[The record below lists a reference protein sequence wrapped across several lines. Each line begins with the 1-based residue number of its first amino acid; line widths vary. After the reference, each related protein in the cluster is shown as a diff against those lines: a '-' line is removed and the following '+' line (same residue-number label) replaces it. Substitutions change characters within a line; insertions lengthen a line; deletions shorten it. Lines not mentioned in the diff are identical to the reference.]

1 MKQNDKDNQS
11 HYCVLYTQTLK
22 QWEVT
27 TVLKKKLPEGRGTV
41 FYPCIELWRHDRKAT
56 EIRALFPGYLFI
68 RSDMEPEELH
78 HFIREHRK
86 DVASFIKELRIT
98 EKKISSGA
106 AAGTADEIGAYKY
119 VRMDLKE
126 DETEFLDFL
135 LTCGKDDMDCEVGK
149 DAECRNSLC
158 RNAESKDSTGRDG
171 ICRDVESKNGPR
183 GDEGGKSGGEETAAV
198 MSKIPEEGVLRMSY
212 GYREGGRYVVMK
224 GPLKAYEN
232 RITNVNVH
240 DRKAY
245 LDIRI
250 NGHAVRA
257 GFEVKPKR
265 YWFPDDNGAP
275 MVLHD
280 GTEVNL
286 ERLRNMMM
294 GSKQKE
300 KKR

>member
-1 MKQNDKDNQS
+1 MKQNDKHHSS

-78 HFIREHRK
+78 HFIGEHRR
-86 DVASFIKELRIT
+86 DVSSFIKELRIS
-98 EKKISSGA
+98 EKKISGGDA
-106 AAGTADEIGAYKY
+106 AEQADEANEYQYI
-119 VRMDLKE
+119 RMDLKE
-126 DETEFLDFL
+126 DEKAFLDFL
-135 LTCGKDDMDCEVGK
+135 LACGNEDTGQEAGG
-149 DAECRNSLC
+149 DAEVKDGTCREDT
-158 RNAESKDSTGRDG
+158 RKAG
-171 ICRDVESKNGPR
+171 ICKNS
-183 GDEGGKSGGEETAAV
+183 DGEESVAALR
-198 MSKIPEEGVLRMSY
+198 IPTEGVLRMSY
-212 GYREGGRYVVMK
+212 GYREGGKYVVMK
-224 GPLKAYEN
+224 GPLKEYQN
-232 RITNVNVH
+232 RIARVNAH

-245 LDIRI
+245 LDIKI
-250 NGHAVRA
+250 NGRAVRA

-265 YWFPDDNGAP
+265 YWFPDDSDAP

-286 ERLRNMMM
+286 ENLRNMMM
-294 GSKQKE
+294 GAKKQ
-300 KKR
+300 R

>member
-1 MKQNDKDNQS
+1 MKQNDKHHSS

-78 HFIREHRK
+78 HFIGEHRR
-86 DVASFIKELRIT
+86 DVSSFIKELRIS
-98 EKKISSGA
+98 EKKISGGDA
-106 AAGTADEIGAYKY
+106 AEQADEANEYQYI
-119 VRMDLKE
+119 RMDLKE
-126 DETEFLDFL
+126 DEKAFLDFL
-135 LTCGKDDMDCEVGK
+135 LACGNEDTGQEAGG
-149 DAECRNSLC
+149 DAEVKDGTCREDT
-158 RNAESKDSTGRDG
+158 RKAG
-171 ICRDVESKNGPR
+171 ICKNS
-183 GDEGGKSGGEETAAV
+183 DGEESAAALR
-198 MSKIPEEGVLRMSY
+198 IPTEGVLRMSY
-212 GYREGGRYVVMK
+212 GYREGGKYVVMK
-224 GPLKAYEN
+224 GPLKEYQN
-232 RITNVNVH
+232 RIARVNAH

-245 LDIRI
+245 LDIKI
-250 NGHAVRA
+250 NGRAVRA

-265 YWFPDDNGAP
+265 YWFPDDSDAP

-286 ERLRNMMM
+286 ENLRNMMM
-294 GSKQKE
+294 GAKKQ
-300 KKR
+300 R

>member
-1 MKQNDKDNQS
+1 MKQNDKHHSS

-78 HFIREHRK
+78 HFIGEHRR
-86 DVASFIKELRIT
+86 DVSSFIKELRIS
-98 EKKISSGA
+98 EKKISGSDA
-106 AAGTADEIGAYKY
+106 AEQADEANEYQYI
-119 VRMDLKE
+119 RMDLKE
-126 DETEFLDFL
+126 DEKAFLDFL
-135 LTCGKDDMDCEVGK
+135 LACGNEDTGQEAGG
-149 DAECRNSLC
+149 DAEVKDGTCREDT
-158 RNAESKDSTGRDG
+158 RKAG
-171 ICRDVESKNGPR
+171 ICKN
-183 GDEGGKSGGEETAAV
+183 SNGEESAAALR
-198 MSKIPEEGVLRMSY
+198 IPTEGVLRMSY
-212 GYREGGRYVVMK
+212 GYREGGKYVVMK
-224 GPLKAYEN
+224 GPLKEYQN
-232 RITNVNVH
+232 RIARVNAH

-245 LDIRI
+245 LDIKI
-250 NGHAVRA
+250 NGRAVRA

-265 YWFPDDNGAP
+265 YWFPDDSDAP

-286 ERLRNMMM
+286 ENLRNMMM
-294 GSKQKE
+294 GAKKQ
-300 KKR
+300 R

>member
-1 MKQNDKDNQS
+1 MKQNDKHHSS

-78 HFIREHRK
+78 HFIGEHRK
-86 DVASFIKELRIT
+86 DVSSFIKELRIS
-98 EKKISSGA
+98 EKKISGSDA
-106 AAGTADEIGAYKY
+106 AEQADEANEYQYI
-119 VRMDLKE
+119 RMDLKE
-126 DETEFLDFL
+126 DEKAFLDFL
-135 LTCGKDDMDCEVGK
+135 LACGNEDTGQEAGG
-149 DAECRNSLC
+149 DAEVKDGTCREDT
-158 RNAESKDSTGRDG
+158 RKAG
-171 ICRDVESKNGPR
+171 ICKN
-183 GDEGGKSGGEETAAV
+183 SNGEESAAALR
-198 MSKIPEEGVLRMSY
+198 IPTEGVLRMSY
-212 GYREGGRYVVMK
+212 GYREGGKYVVMK
-224 GPLKAYEN
+224 GPLKEYQN
-232 RITNVNVH
+232 RIARVNAH

-245 LDIRI
+245 LDIKI
-250 NGHAVRA
+250 NGRAVRA

-265 YWFPDDNGAP
+265 YWFPDDSDAP

-286 ERLRNMMM
+286 ENLRNMMM
-294 GSKQKE
+294 GAKKQ
-300 KKR
+300 R

>member
-1 MKQNDKDNQS
+1 MKQNDKHHSS

-78 HFIREHRK
+78 HFIGEHRR
-86 DVASFIKELRIT
+86 DVSSFIKELRIS
-98 EKKISSGA
+98 EKKISGGDA
-106 AAGTADEIGAYKY
+106 AEQADEANEYQYI
-119 VRMDLKE
+119 RMDLKE
-126 DETEFLDFL
+126 DEKAFLDFL
-135 LTCGKDDMDCEVGK
+135 LACGNEDTGQEAGG
-149 DAECRNSLC
+149 DAEVKDGTCREDT
-158 RNAESKDSTGRDG
+158 RKAG
-171 ICRDVESKNGPR
+171 ICKN
-183 GDEGGKSGGEETAAV
+183 SNGEESAAALR
-198 MSKIPEEGVLRMSY
+198 IPTEGVLRMSY
-212 GYREGGRYVVMK
+212 GYREGGKYVVMK
-224 GPLKAYEN
+224 GPLKEYQN
-232 RITNVNVH
+232 RIARVNAH

-245 LDIRI
+245 LDIKI
-250 NGHAVRA
+250 NGRAVRA

-265 YWFPDDNGAP
+265 YWFPDDSDAP

-286 ERLRNMMM
+286 ENLRNMMM
-294 GSKQKE
+294 GAKKQ
-300 KKR
+300 R

>member
-1 MKQNDKDNQS
+1 MKQNDKHHSS

-78 HFIREHRK
+78 HFIGEHRR
-86 DVASFIKELRIT
+86 DVSSFIKELRIS
-98 EKKISSGA
+98 EKKISGGDA
-106 AAGTADEIGAYKY
+106 AEQADEANEYQYI
-119 VRMDLKE
+119 RMDLKE
-126 DETEFLDFL
+126 DEKAFLDFL
-135 LTCGKDDMDCEVGK
+135 LACGNEDTGQEADG
-149 DAECRNSLC
+149 DAEVKDGTCREDT
-158 RNAESKDSTGRDG
+158 RKAG
-171 ICRDVESKNGPR
+171 ICKNS
-183 GDEGGKSGGEETAAV
+183 DGEESVAALR
-198 MSKIPEEGVLRMSY
+198 IPTEGVLRMSY
-212 GYREGGRYVVMK
+212 GYREGGKYVVMK
-224 GPLKAYEN
+224 GPLKEYQN
-232 RITNVNVH
+232 RIARVNAH

-245 LDIRI
+245 LDIKI
-250 NGHAVRA
+250 NGRAVRA

-265 YWFPDDNGAP
+265 YWFPDDSDAP

-286 ERLRNMMM
+286 ENLRNMMM
-294 GSKQKE
+294 GAKKQ
-300 KKR
+300 R

>member
-1 MKQNDKDNQS
+1 MKQNDKDNRS

-78 HFIREHRK
+78 HFIGEHRR
-86 DVASFIKELRIT
+86 DVSSFIKELRIS
-98 EKKISSGA
+98 EKKISGGDA
-106 AAGTADEIGAYKY
+106 AEQADEANGYQYI
-119 VRMDLKE
+119 RMDLKE
-126 DETEFLDFL
+126 DEKAFLDFL
-135 LTCGKDDMDCEVGK
+135 LACGNEDTGQEADG
-149 DAECRNSLC
+149 DAEVKDGTCREDT
-158 RNAESKDSTGRDG
+158 RKAG
-171 ICRDVESKNGPR
+171 ICKNS
-183 GDEGGKSGGEETAAV
+183 DGEESVAALR
-198 MSKIPEEGVLRMSY
+198 IPTEGVLRMSY
-212 GYREGGRYVVMK
+212 GYREGGKYVVMK
-224 GPLKAYEN
+224 GPLKEYQN
-232 RITNVNVH
+232 RIARVNAH

-245 LDIRI
+245 LDIKI
-250 NGHAVRA
+250 NGRAVRA

-265 YWFPDDNGAP
+265 YWFPDDSDAP

-286 ERLRNMMM
+286 ENLRNMMM
-294 GSKQKE
+294 GAKKQ
-300 KKR
+300 R

>member
-78 HFIREHRK
+78 HFIGEHRR
-86 DVASFIKELRIT
+86 DVSSFIKELRIS
-98 EKKISSGA
+98 EKKISGGDA
-106 AAGTADEIGAYKY
+106 AEQADEANGYQYI
-119 VRMDLKE
+119 RMDLKE
-126 DETEFLDFL
+126 DEKAFLDFL
-135 LTCGKDDMDCEVGK
+135 LACGNEDTGQEADG
-149 DAECRNSLC
+149 DAEVKDGTCREDT
-158 RNAESKDSTGRDG
+158 RKAG
-171 ICRDVESKNGPR
+171 ICKNS
-183 GDEGGKSGGEETAAV
+183 DGEESVAALR
-198 MSKIPEEGVLRMSY
+198 IPTEGVLRMSY
-212 GYREGGRYVVMK
+212 GYREGGKYVVMK
-224 GPLKAYEN
+224 GPLKEYQN
-232 RITNVNVH
+232 RIARVNAH

-245 LDIRI
+245 LDIKI
-250 NGHAVRA
+250 NGRAVRA

-265 YWFPDDNGAP
+265 YWFPDDSDAP

-286 ERLRNMMM
+286 ENLRNMMM
-294 GSKQKE
+294 GAKKQ
-300 KKR
+300 R

>member
-41 FYPCIELWRHDRKAT
+41 FYPCIELWRHDRKET

-78 HFIREHRK
+78 HFIGEHRK
-86 DVASFIKELRIT
+86 DVSSFIKELRIS
-98 EKKISSGA
+98 EKKISGSDA
-106 AAGTADEIGAYKY
+106 AEQADEANEYQYI
-119 VRMDLKE
+119 RMDLKE
-126 DETEFLDFL
+126 DEKAFLDFL
-135 LTCGKDDMDCEVGK
+135 LACGNEDTGQEAGG
-149 DAECRNSLC
+149 DAEVKDGTCREDT
-158 RNAESKDSTGRDG
+158 RKAG
-171 ICRDVESKNGPR
+171 ICKNS
-183 GDEGGKSGGEETAAV
+183 DGEESAAALR
-198 MSKIPEEGVLRMSY
+198 IPTEGVLRMSY
-212 GYREGGRYVVMK
+212 GYREGGKYVVMK
-224 GPLKAYEN
+224 GPLKEYQN
-232 RITNVNVH
+232 RIARVNAH

-245 LDIRI
+245 LDIKI
-250 NGHAVRA
+250 NGRAVRA

-265 YWFPDDNGAP
+265 YWFPDDSDAP

-286 ERLRNMMM
+286 ENLRNMMM
-294 GSKQKE
+294 GAKKQ
-300 KKR
+300 R

>member
-1 MKQNDKDNQS
+1 MKQNDKRHSS

-78 HFIREHRK
+78 HFIGEHRR
-86 DVASFIKELRIT
+86 DVSSFIKELRIS
-98 EKKISSGA
+98 EKKISGGDA
-106 AAGTADEIGAYKY
+106 AERADEIGAYKY

-126 DETEFLDFL
+126 DEIEFLDFL
-135 LTCGKDDMDCEVGK
+135 LTCGKDDVDCEVGK
-149 DAECRNSLC
+149 E
-158 RNAESKDSTGRDG
+158 
-171 ICRDVESKNGPR
+171 
-183 GDEGGKSGGEETAAV
+183 EGGRSGGEETEAV
-198 MSKIPEEGVLRMSY
+198 MPKIPEEGVLRMSY
-212 GYREGGRYVVMK
+212 GYCEGGKYVVMK

>member
-1 MKQNDKDNQS
+1 MKQNDKRHSS

-78 HFIREHRK
+78 HFIGEHRR
-86 DVASFIKELRIT
+86 DVSSFIKELRIS
-98 EKKISSGA
+98 EKKISGGDA
-106 AAGTADEIGAYKY
+106 AERADEVNEYQYI
-119 VRMDLKE
+119 RMDLKE
-126 DETEFLDFL
+126 DEKAFLDFL
-135 LTCGKDDMDCEVGK
+135 LACGNEDTGQEAGG
-149 DAECRNSLC
+149 DAEVKDGTCREDT
-158 RNAESKDSTGRDG
+158 RKAG
-171 ICRDVESKNGPR
+171 ICKN
-183 GDEGGKSGGEETAAV
+183 SNGEESAAALR
-198 MSKIPEEGVLRMSY
+198 IPTEGVLRMSY
-212 GYREGGRYVVMK
+212 GYREGGKYVVMK
-224 GPLKAYEN
+224 GPLKEYQN
-232 RITNVNVH
+232 RIARVNAH

-245 LDIRI
+245 LDIKI
-250 NGHAVRA
+250 NGRAVRA

-265 YWFPDDNGAP
+265 YWFPDDSDAP

-286 ERLRNMMM
+286 ENLRNMMM
-294 GSKQKE
+294 GAKKQ
-300 KKR
+300 R

>member
-41 FYPCIELWRHDRKAT
+41 FYPCIELWRHDKKET

-78 HFIREHRK
+78 HFIGEHRR
-86 DVASFIKELRIT
+86 DVSSFIKELRIS
-98 EKKISSGA
+98 EKKISGGDA
-106 AAGTADEIGAYKY
+106 AEQADEANEYQYI
-119 VRMDLKE
+119 RMDLKE
-126 DETEFLDFL
+126 DEKAFLDFL
-135 LTCGKDDMDCEVGK
+135 LACGNEDTGQEAGG
-149 DAECRNSLC
+149 DAEVKDGTCREDT
-158 RNAESKDSTGRDG
+158 RKAG
-171 ICRDVESKNGPR
+171 ICKN
-183 GDEGGKSGGEETAAV
+183 SNGEESAAALR
-198 MSKIPEEGVLRMSY
+198 IPTEGVLRMSY
-212 GYREGGRYVVMK
+212 GYREGGKYVVMK
-224 GPLKAYEN
+224 GPLKEYQN
-232 RITNVNVH
+232 RIARVNAH

-245 LDIRI
+245 LDIKI
-250 NGHAVRA
+250 NGRAVRA

-265 YWFPDDNGAP
+265 YWFPDDSDAP

-286 ERLRNMMM
+286 ENLRNMMM
-294 GSKQKE
+294 GAKKQ
-300 KKR
+300 R

>member
-78 HFIREHRK
+78 HFIGEHRK
-86 DVASFIKELRIT
+86 DVSSFIKELRIS
-98 EKKISSGA
+98 EKKISGSDA
-106 AAGTADEIGAYKY
+106 AEQADEANEYQYI
-119 VRMDLKE
+119 RMDLKE
-126 DETEFLDFL
+126 DEKAFLDFL
-135 LTCGKDDMDCEVGK
+135 LACGNEDTGQEAGG
-149 DAECRNSLC
+149 DAEVKDGTCREDT
-158 RNAESKDSTGRDG
+158 RKAG
-171 ICRDVESKNGPR
+171 ICKNS
-183 GDEGGKSGGEETAAV
+183 DGEESAAALR
-198 MSKIPEEGVLRMSY
+198 IPTEGVLRMSY
-212 GYREGGRYVVMK
+212 GYREGGKYVVMK
-224 GPLKAYEN
+224 GPLKEYQN
-232 RITNVNVH
+232 RIARVNAH

-245 LDIRI
+245 LDIKI
-250 NGHAVRA
+250 NGRAVRA

-265 YWFPDDNGAP
+265 YWFPDDSDAP

-286 ERLRNMMM
+286 ENLRNMMM
-294 GSKQKE
+294 GAKKQ
-300 KKR
+300 R

>member
-78 HFIREHRK
+78 HFIGEHRR
-86 DVASFIKELRIT
+86 DVSSFIKELRIS
-98 EKKISSGA
+98 EKKISGSDA
-106 AAGTADEIGAYKY
+106 AEQADEVNEYQYI
-119 VRMDLKE
+119 RMDLKE
-126 DETEFLDFL
+126 DEKAFLDFL
-135 LTCGKDDMDCEVGK
+135 LACGNEDTGQEAGG
-149 DAECRNSLC
+149 DAEVKNGTCREDT
-158 RNAESKDSTGRDG
+158 RKAG
-171 ICRDVESKNGPR
+171 ICKNS
-183 GDEGGKSGGEETAAV
+183 DGEESAAALR
-198 MSKIPEEGVLRMSY
+198 IPTEGVLRMSY
-212 GYREGGRYVVMK
+212 GYREGGKYVVMK
-224 GPLKAYEN
+224 GPLKEYQN
-232 RITNVNVH
+232 RIARVNAH

-245 LDIRI
+245 LDIKI
-250 NGHAVRA
+250 NGRAVRA

-265 YWFPDDNGAP
+265 YWFPDDSDAP

-286 ERLRNMMM
+286 ENLRNMMM
-294 GSKQKE
+294 GAKKQ
-300 KKR
+300 R

>member
-27 TVLKKKLPEGRGTV
+27 TVLKKKLPKGRGTV
-41 FYPCIELWRHDRKAT
+41 FYPCIELWRHDKKET

-98 EKKISSGA
+98 EKKISGGDT
-106 AAGTADEIGAYKY
+106 AGTADEIGAYKY

-149 DAECRNSLC
+149 DAE
-158 RNAESKDSTGRDG
+158 
-171 ICRDVESKNGPR
+171 SKNGPC
-183 GDEGGKSGGEETAAV
+183 GDEGGRTEEEEMAAV
-198 MSKIPEEGVLRMSY
+198 TQRIPEEGVLRMSY
-212 GYREGGRYVVMK
+212 GYREGGKYVVMK

-232 RITNVNVH
+232 RITDVNVH

>member
-1 MKQNDKDNQS
+1 MKQNDKHHSS

-78 HFIREHRK
+78 HFIGEHRK
-86 DVASFIKELRIT
+86 DVSSFIKELRIS
-98 EKKISSGA
+98 EKKISGSDA
-106 AAGTADEIGAYKY
+106 AEQADEVNEYQYI
-119 VRMDLKE
+119 RMDLKE
-126 DETEFLDFL
+126 DEKAFLDFL
-135 LTCGKDDMDCEVGK
+135 LACGNEDTGQEAGG
-149 DAECRNSLC
+149 DAEVKNGTCREDT
-158 RNAESKDSTGRDG
+158 RKAG
-171 ICRDVESKNGPR
+171 ICKNS
-183 GDEGGKSGGEETAAV
+183 DGEESAAALR
-198 MSKIPEEGVLRMSY
+198 IPTEGVLRMSY
-212 GYREGGRYVVMK
+212 GYREGGKYVVMK
-224 GPLKAYEN
+224 GPLKEYQN
-232 RITNVNVH
+232 RIARVNAH

-245 LDIRI
+245 LDIKI
-250 NGHAVRA
+250 NGRAVRA

-265 YWFPDDNGAP
+265 YWFPDDSDAP

-286 ERLRNMMM
+286 ENLRNMMM
-294 GSKQKE
+294 GAKKQ
-300 KKR
+300 R

>member
-1 MKQNDKDNQS
+1 MKQNDKRHSS

-78 HFIREHRK
+78 HFIGEHRR
-86 DVASFIKELRIT
+86 DVSSFIKELRIS
-98 EKKISSGA
+98 EKKISGGDA
-106 AAGTADEIGAYKY
+106 AEQADEANGYQYI
-119 VRMDLKE
+119 RMDLKE
-126 DETEFLDFL
+126 DEKAFLDFL
-135 LTCGKDDMDCEVGK
+135 LACGNEDTGQEADG
-149 DAECRNSLC
+149 DAEVKDGTCREDT
-158 RNAESKDSTGRDG
+158 RKAG
-171 ICRDVESKNGPR
+171 ICKNS
-183 GDEGGKSGGEETAAV
+183 DGEESVAALR
-198 MSKIPEEGVLRMSY
+198 IPTEGVLRMSY
-212 GYREGGRYVVMK
+212 GYREGGKYVVMK
-224 GPLKAYEN
+224 GPLKEYQN
-232 RITNVNVH
+232 RIARVNAH

-245 LDIRI
+245 LDIKI
-250 NGHAVRA
+250 NGRAVRA

-265 YWFPDDNGAP
+265 YWFPDDSDAP

-286 ERLRNMMM
+286 ENLRNMMM
-294 GSKQKE
+294 GAKKQ
-300 KKR
+300 R

>member
-1 MKQNDKDNQS
+1 MKQNDKRHSS

-78 HFIREHRK
+78 HFIGEHRR
-86 DVASFIKELRIT
+86 DVSSFIKELRIS
-98 EKKISSGA
+98 EKKISGGDA
-106 AAGTADEIGAYKY
+106 AEQADEANEYQYI
-119 VRMDLKE
+119 RMDLKE
-126 DETEFLDFL
+126 DEKAFLDFL
-135 LTCGKDDMDCEVGK
+135 LACGNEDTGQEAGG
-149 DAECRNSLC
+149 DAEVKDGTCREDT
-158 RNAESKDSTGRDG
+158 RKAG
-171 ICRDVESKNGPR
+171 ICKN
-183 GDEGGKSGGEETAAV
+183 SNGEESAAALR
-198 MSKIPEEGVLRMSY
+198 IPTEGVLRMSY
-212 GYREGGRYVVMK
+212 GYREGGKYVVMK
-224 GPLKAYEN
+224 GPLKEYQN
-232 RITNVNVH
+232 RIARVNAH

-245 LDIRI
+245 LDIKI
-250 NGHAVRA
+250 NGRAVRA

-265 YWFPDDNGAP
+265 YWFPDDSDAP

-286 ERLRNMMM
+286 ENLRNMMM
-294 GSKQKE
+294 GAKKQ
-300 KKR
+300 R

>member
-1 MKQNDKDNQS
+1 MKQNDKHHSS

-78 HFIREHRK
+78 HFIGEHRR
-86 DVASFIKELRIT
+86 DVSSFIKELRIS
-98 EKKISSGA
+98 EKKISGSDA
-106 AAGTADEIGAYKY
+106 AEQADEVNEYQYI
-119 VRMDLKE
+119 RMDLKE
-126 DETEFLDFL
+126 DEKAFLDFL
-135 LTCGKDDMDCEVGK
+135 LACGNEDTGQEAGG
-149 DAECRNSLC
+149 DAEVKDGTCREDT
-158 RNAESKDSTGRDG
+158 RKAG
-171 ICRDVESKNGPR
+171 ICKNS
-183 GDEGGKSGGEETAAV
+183 DGEESVAALR
-198 MSKIPEEGVLRMSY
+198 IPTEGVLRMSY
-212 GYREGGRYVVMK
+212 GYREGGKYVVMK
-224 GPLKAYEN
+224 GPLKEYQS
-232 RITNVNVH
+232 RIARVNAH

-245 LDIRI
+245 LDIKI
-250 NGHAVRA
+250 NGRAVRA

-265 YWFPDDNGAP
+265 YWFPDDSDAP

-286 ERLRNMMM
+286 ENLRNMMM
-294 GSKQKE
+294 GAKKQ
-300 KKR
+300 R